1 VTTTIQPSLPDRATV
16 SQPRDSVARRGSVFL
31 YRHAK
36 VRLALLLAA
45 PLFWLGLVYIAALAA
60 LLITALWTVDS
71 FTGEIVIDWSL
82 DNIITVLTGAVYQAV
97 TIRTLGA
104 ALLVTVIDILI
115 ALPIAFF
122 MAKVAT
128 QRTQR
133 WLLIAILTPLW
144 ASYLVKAY
152 AWRSVLSEDGPLDS
166 VMSFFGGAGP
176 GYGFEGTVLT
186 LAYLW
191 LPFVILPIFTAFDR
205 VPNSILEA
213 SSDLGAKTGTTFRHI
228 VVPMIVPGI
237 VAGSIFSFSLTLGDY
252 ISVKIVG
259 GATQMLGTL
268 VYQNVGTAN
277 NLPLAAA
284 VALIPITIIFV
295 YLAAVRR
302 TGALDNL

>member
-1 VTTTIQPSLPDRATV
+1 MTTTIQPSLPDRATV

-31 YRHAK
+31 YQHAK

-45 PLFWLGLVYIAALAA
+45 PLFWLGLVYIAALVA

-71 FTGEIVIDWSL
+71 FTGEIVIEWSF
-82 DNIITVLTGAVYQAV
+82 DNIMTVLTGAVYQAV
-97 TIRTLGA
+97 TLRTLGA

-128 QRTQR
+128 RRTQR

-166 VMSFFGGAGP
+166 VMNFFGGATP

>member
-1 VTTTIQPSLPDRATV
+1 MTTTINPSLPDRAAV
-16 SQPRDSVARRGSVFL
+16 SPPRDSVARRGSVFL

-36 VRLALLLAA
+36 VRLGLLLSA
-45 PLFWLGLVYIAALAA
+45 PLFWLGLVYIAALIA

-71 FTGEIVIDWSL
+71 FTGDIIIEWSF
-82 DNIITVLTGAVYQAV
+82 DNIMTVLTGAVYQAV
-97 TIRTLGA
+97 TLRTLGA
-104 ALLVTVIDILI
+104 ALLVTVIDVVV

-122 MAKVAT
+122 MAKVAST
-128 QRTQR
+128 RAQR

-152 AWRSVLSEDGPLDS
+152 AWRSVLSEGGVLDS
-166 VMSFFGGAGP
+166 ALAPFGGSTP
-176 GYGFEGTVLT
+176 GYGFEGTVIT

-191 LPFVILPIFTAFDR
+191 LPFVILPIYTALDR
-205 VPNSILEA
+205 VPNSLLEA
-213 SSDLGAKTGTTFRHI
+213 SSDLGATTGTTFRHI
-228 VVPMIVPGI
+228 VFPMITPGI
-237 VAGSIFSFSLTLGDY
+237 IAGSIFSFSLTLGDY

-268 VYQNVGTAN
+268 VYANVGTAN

-284 VALIPITIIFV
+284 IALIPITIIFV